1 MTNYSADQLINGI
14 EKLTHE
20 FREAD
25 HGTRFEI
32 INALEIYIA
41 QLVEVTGA

>member
-1 MTNYSADQLINGI
+1 MTNYSADQLIDGI

-32 INALEIYIA
+32 VNALEIYIA
-41 QLVEVTGA
+41 QLTEVTGA